1 MFVSPWKGDALNALY
16 TRVFAAPSII
26 LNSSGSVG
34 MTFVMWI
41 VGALV
46 AAAGTAVYVEFGT
59 VRFTLRFVGR
69 APHFALV

>member
-1 MFVSPWKGDALNALY
+1 MFVSPWKGDTLNVLY

-41 VGALV
+41 LGALV

-59 VRFTLRFVGR
+59 VRYTLHFVGTVF
-69 APHFALV
+69 HFALV

>member
-1 MFVSPWKGDALNALY
+1 MLCTLESLQHRVS
-16 TRVFAAPSII
+16 FSIHR
-26 LNSSGSVG
+26 GSVG